1 MKITIDIEISDEV
14 LLEAIKKGE
23 ALEDF
28 APVLSAIQTNIGLK
42 LKADAAKILLEVCKQ
57 QNVPLADLLSSKD

>member
-1 MKITIDIEISDEV
+1 MKITIDIEIGDEV

-23 ALEDF
+23 ALEDLT
-28 APVLSAIQTNIGLK
+28 PILTAIQTNIALK

-57 QNVPLADLLSSKD
+57 QNIPLADLLSSKD

>member
-1 MKITIDIEISDEV
+1 MKITIDIEIGDEV

-23 ALEDF
+23 ALEDLT
-28 APVLSAIQTNIGLK
+28 PVLTAIQTNIALK

>member
-1 MKITIDIEISDEV
+1 MKITIDIEIGDEV

-23 ALEDF
+23 ALEDLT
-28 APVLSAIQTNIGLK
+28 PILTAIQTNIALK

>member
-1 MKITIDIEISDEV
+1 MKITIDIEIADEV

-23 ALEDF
+23 ALEDLT
-28 APVLSAIQTNIGLK
+28 PILTAIQTNIALK

>member
-1 MKITIDIEISDEV
+1 MKITIDIEIGDEV

-23 ALEDF
+23 ALEDLT
-28 APVLSAIQTNIGLK
+28 PVLTAIQTNIALK
-42 LKADAAKILLEVCKQ
+42 LKSDAAKILLEVCKQ

>member
-1 MKITIDIEISDEV
+1 MEITISIKIADEV

-23 ALEDF
+23 ALEDLT
-28 APVLSAIQTNIGLK
+28 PILTAIQTNIALK